1 MRCRDGYVP
10 LREGPQRMEAQ
21 AIAVEK
27 PFVAA
32 EAKFTELVTRLGTE
46 ESRRMTHSEL
56 ESLITAEGR
65 EIQRRLL
72 QGHLDLR
79 ASEEQGQASVRRA
92 VAAVAQD

>member
-1 MRCRDGYVP
+1 
-10 LREGPQRMEAQ
+10 MEAQ

-56 ESLITAEGR
+56 ESTCVPPRSRSRRRCGAPTKSSARTTA
-65 EIQRRLL
+65 
-72 QGHLDLR
+72 
-79 ASEEQGQASVRRA
+79 
-92 VAAVAQD
+92 AALARS

>member
-1 MRCRDGYVP
+1 
-10 LREGPQRMEAQ
+10 MEAQ

-72 QGHLDLR
+72 YPAKGTCERVNLDL
-79 ASEEQGQASVRRA
+79 
-92 VAAVAQD
+92 